1 MTLSPPIEIAPTL
14 LSAPI
19 ELAGNWGHVLPRSA
33 DMVVERM
40 RLSCLDGVRLVSGR
54 QPTRLR
60 VAGVIRGTFA
70 KTDATIDWTFPS
82 SNPSTHEN

>member
-19 ELAGNWGHVLPRSA
+19 ELAGDWGHMLPPARSISSSSA
-33 DMVVERM
+33 CGIVAATGAPY
-40 RLSCLDGVRLVSGR
+40 LR

-60 VAGVIRGTFA
+60 VDEGAGCSCSFLGRF
-70 KTDATIDWTFPS
+70 
-82 SNPSTHEN
+82 